1 MFFKKHGFYKEK
13 SIKKEIFLK
22 RFIFNK
28 ALNSLGLIDKLNR
41 KIKSKYMKNRIIKKI
56 SILTSAILI
65 SLTSVSFGGS
75 GDRYMFLQG
84 GKTMDKIKFTYS
96 TGESVDQPL
105 NSGIAIGY
113 GKKRGLSD
121 RFGLE
126 SNIGYEV
133 DFSSGYKG
141 SSGEGPI
148 RPCLSYWGQGACSIE
163 IKNILNMKLIFS
175 GNDAFKVAGFQP
187 YAIAGLSSATIK
199 SLVDS
204 GSMGGDDAAGADI
217 TLTDERRLG
226 YIVGIGIDKDM
237 NKIAFGL
244 NYTVTDYGDALK
256 GTGGGYASAPYRHK
270 LLNLMIKKPF

>member
-1 MFFKKHGFYKEK
+1 M
-13 SIKKEIFLK
+13 
-22 RFIFNK
+22 
-28 ALNSLGLIDKLNR
+28 
-41 KIKSKYMKNRIIKKI
+41 
-56 SILTSAILI
+56 
-65 SLTSVSFGGS
+65 
-75 GDRYMFLQG
+75 
-84 GKTMDKIKFTYS
+84 
-96 TGESVDQPL
+96 